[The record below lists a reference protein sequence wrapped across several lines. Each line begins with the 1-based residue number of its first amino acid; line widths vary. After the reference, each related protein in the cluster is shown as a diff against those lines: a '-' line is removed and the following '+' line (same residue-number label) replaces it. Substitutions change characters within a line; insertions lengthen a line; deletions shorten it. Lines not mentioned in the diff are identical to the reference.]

1 MKRISLV
8 KLSEQKMKVIKGG
21 SENAIVSTANCDCGN
36 ACGDCATINVRGT
49 MSGVLGTL
57 MGFQKPQVML

>member
-21 SENAIVSTANCDCGN
+21 SENAIVSTANCNCSS
-36 ACGDCATINVRGT
+36 ACGDCDAINVRGT
-49 MSGVLGTL
+49 MSGVLGTI
-57 MGFQKPQVML
+57 MGIQKPEVML